1 MTEPAEPSP
10 EPSPDPSPAPKP
22 PDRADWRPPKQR
34 ESNAPSI
41 VIGAIFVVIGLWYFL
56 DQTLALEMPR
66 INWRDIWPIFLIAI
80 GGIMLY
86 RAAGRRT

>member
-1 MTEPAEPSP
+1 
-10 EPSPDPSPAPKP
+10 
-22 PDRADWRPPKQR
+22 
-34 ESNAPSI
+34 
-41 VIGAIFVVIGLWYFL
+41 
-56 DQTLALEMPR
+56 MPR

>member
-10 EPSPDPSPAPKP
+10 EPSPAPKP
-22 PDRADWRPPKQR
+22 SDRADWRPPKQR
-34 ESNAPSI
+34 QSNVPSI
-41 VIGAIFVVIGLWYFL
+41 VIGAIFVVIGVWYFL